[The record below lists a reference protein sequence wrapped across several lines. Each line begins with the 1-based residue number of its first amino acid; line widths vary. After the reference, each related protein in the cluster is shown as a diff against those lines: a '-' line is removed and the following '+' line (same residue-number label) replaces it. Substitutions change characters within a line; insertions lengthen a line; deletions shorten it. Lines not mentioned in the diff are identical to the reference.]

1 MKRGDLVAAVAP
13 GAYGKPRP
21 YLLIQADEFNRTHSS
36 LTVAPLT
43 SLVVGAPLFR
53 ITVDPSPHNGL
64 RSVSQVMV
72 DKLVTL
78 PRGKLGPVIGELDS
92 DVMQRV
98 NRSLVLWL
106 GLV

>member
-1 MKRGDLVAAVAP
+1 VKRGDLIAAVAP

-21 YLLIQADEFNRTHSS
+21 YLLLQSDSFNPTHDS
-36 LTVAPLT
+36 LTVASLT
-43 SLVVGAPLFR
+43 SHIVGAPLFR
-53 ITVDPSPHNGL
+53 ITVEPSPTNGL
-64 RSVSQVMV
+64 RSVSQVMI

-78 PRGKLGPVIGELDS
+78 PRAKLGRVIGALHA

-98 NRSLVLWL
+98 NRSLVVWL

>member
-21 YLLIQADEFNRTHSS
+21 YLLLQADAFNPTHGSF
-36 LTVAPLT
+36 TVAPLT
-43 SLVVGAPLFR
+43 SRIVGAPLFR
-53 ITVDPSPHNGL
+53 ITVEPSPTNGL
-64 RSVSQVMV
+64 RSVSQVMI

-78 PRGKLGPVIGELDS
+78 PRAKLGPVIGELPS
-92 DVMQRV
+92 DAMQRV
-98 NRSLVLWL
+98 NRSLAVWL

>member
-21 YLLIQADEFNRTHSS
+21 YLLLQSDAFNPTHDSF
-36 LTVAPLT
+36 TVAPLT
-43 SLVVGAPLFR
+43 SHIVGAPLFR
-53 ITVDPSPHNGL
+53 ITVEPSPINGL
-64 RSVSQVMV
+64 RSVSQVMI

-78 PRGKLGPVIGELDS
+78 PRAKLGPVIGVLHS

-98 NRSLVLWL
+98 NRSLAVWL

>member
-21 YLLIQADEFNRTHSS
+21 YLLLQGDAFNATHDSM
-36 LTVAPLT
+36 TVAPLT
-43 SLVVGAPLFR
+43 SHLVGAPLFR
-53 ITVDPSPHNGL
+53 ITVEPSSTNGL

-78 PRGKLGPVIGELDS
+78 PRGRFGPVIGRLDS
-92 DVMQRV
+92 EVIHRV
-98 NRSLVLWL
+98 NRSLAVWL
-106 GLV
+106 GLA